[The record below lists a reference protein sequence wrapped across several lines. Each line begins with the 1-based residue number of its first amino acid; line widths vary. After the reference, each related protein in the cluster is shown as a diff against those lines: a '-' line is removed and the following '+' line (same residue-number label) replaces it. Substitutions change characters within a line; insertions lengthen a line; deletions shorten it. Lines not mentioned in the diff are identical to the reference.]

1 MVATLATKGGVSD
14 DDFRRVAV
22 AGLQPSATF
31 ELTDELADRLAV
43 AHRLLRE
50 IREGTELAVIAG
62 EIEDALALP
71 PDLEA
76 MVERRLPLP
85 PAGRLR

>member
-1 MVATLATKGGVSD
+1 
-14 DDFRRVAV
+14 
-22 AGLQPSATF
+22 
-31 ELTDELADRLAV
+31 LADRLAV

-71 PDLEA
+71 SDLEA